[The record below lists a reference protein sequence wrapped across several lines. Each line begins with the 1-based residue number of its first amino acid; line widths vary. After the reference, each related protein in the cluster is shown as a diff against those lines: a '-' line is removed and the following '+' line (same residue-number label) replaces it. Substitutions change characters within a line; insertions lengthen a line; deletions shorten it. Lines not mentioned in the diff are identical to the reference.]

1 MDEVKKAYTRILQEQ
16 QEEVNENILKHAA
29 IAATIAGAIATGASH
44 IGQNHDEPVNREVS
58 GKIEKISPNHP
69 DNLFNS
75 IKSKFTKV
83 DDDTAHQIV
92 QAAIKHGKPDFP
104 QAHHL
109 VAIAGVESGMRP
121 TVSSNLKNDPATGL
135 MQVRPKVWG
144 IDKKEFSTID
154 GQIKHGAT
162 ILAKYH
168 KTLGDPDK
176 AIMAYN
182 IGITNFNKGK
192 QADAA
197 DRYHA
202 KVSNEIKRIAD

>member
-1 MDEVKKAYTRILQEQ
+1 MDEVKKAYARILHEE
-16 QEEVNENILKHAA
+16 QEEVNENLLKHAA
-29 IAATIAGAIATGASH
+29 IAATLAGAIATGVSTMKPH
-44 IGQNHDEPVNREVS
+44 EDDLGNRQTS
-58 GKIEKISPNHP
+58 GTIEKISPNHP

-83 DDDTAHQIV
+83 DDETAHEIV
-92 QAAIKHGKPDFP
+92 KSAIKHGKPDFP
-104 QAHHL
+104 QPHHL

-121 TVSSNLKNDPATGL
+121 DVSSNLKNDPATGL

-154 GQIKHGAT
+154 GQIKHGAA
-162 ILAKYH
+162 ILTKYH

-182 IGITNFNKGK
+182 IGVTNFNKGK
-192 QADAA
+192 KADAA
-197 DRYHA
+197 DRYHT
-202 KVSNEIKRIAD
+202 KVSAEIKRIAD

>member
-1 MDEVKKAYTRILQEQ
+1 MDKIKSAYASILAEEQEA
-16 QEEVNENILKHAA
+16 VNENILKHAA
-29 IAATIAGAIATGASH
+29 IAASIAGAIATGVSH
-44 IGQNHDEPVNREVS
+44 ISNGYDNPTNREVS
-58 GKIEKISPNHP
+58 GKIEKINPNHP

-83 DDDTAHQIV
+83 DDDTAHEIV
-92 QAAIKHGKPDFP
+92 KSAIKHGKPDFP

-109 VAIAGVESGMRP
+109 VAIAGVESAMRP
-121 TVSSNLKNDPATGL
+121 DVSSKLKNDPATGL
-135 MQVRPKVWG
+135 MQIRPKVWG

-154 GQIKHGAT
+154 GQIKHGAA
-162 ILAKYH
+162 ILTKYH

-182 IGITNFNKGK
+182 IGITNFKKGK

-197 DRYHA
+197 DRYHI
-202 KVSNEIKRIAD
+202 KVSKEIKRIAD